1 MKRFSL
7 MFCIVALA
15 LMAVSCGTKKTTVAV
30 VVDDATYAAIPAAVD
45 AYVKAVGNDVREGV
59 LVVDK
64 WHHPDSIKAELV
76 KLYSEQALEGA
87 VFIGEIP
94 IPMLRDAQHFATAFK
109 MFQHRNWL
117 DSSIPSD
124 RFYDDFDLKF
134 DYIKQDTTNRLA
146 HYYSLRADSPQEIC
160 CDIYSARIKAPNKD
174 GKAHELIEAYLKKAV
189 EAHKN
194 PERMDNILHFAGHG
208 YNSDAMNAR
217 IDEASALREQFPFL
231 ANYGTKLNFI
241 NFTYDNYV
249 RNRITTAMQDET
261 MDLAILH
268 HHGAEDT
275 QYFNGAPSVG
285 SAEQWID
292 LAKNAFR
299 TRIRRAKNQSET
311 VAKIARSINV
321 PTSWFANVNDKATLL
336 ADSLFAAQK
345 DLTVTDLDGYVSGA
359 KVVIFDACYNGCF
372 LVDDYIAAR
381 YIFNPGS
388 TIVTKGNTVNTLQD
402 TWTNEL
408 MGLLNL
414 GVSVGDWAKGQLTI
428 EAHLI
433 GDPTFAFAPQ
443 KEILGGFDIARAIVT
458 EKNNV
463 AYWKKVLKADIAS
476 EAKALAIQ
484 MLYNNNAITS
494 SELLDIAKT
503 SPYSHVRLEAFM
515 TNKQIADENL
525 VEAIKIA
532 LKDNYEITQRMAMI
546 TAGKNAS
553 PELIPYVADAYMNPT
568 TSQRVYFQ
576 AAGALD
582 VFDPEAMVKAME
594 SNKEKYSRWID
605 EEKFNSMVKMVTNL
619 HKGKIEEYALLK
631 DPEANKTDKRYAI
644 TGERN
649 GCNPFAVEY
658 FYYTIENDS
667 DKMYRLLA
675 AEALGW
681 YEFSYIKPQIIEK
694 CEALVAVVDDVD
706 VKNELVKTI
715 NRLR

>member
-1 MKRFSL
+1 MKRISL
-7 MFCIVALA
+7 IFCVAVLA
-15 LMAVSCGTKKTTVAV
+15 LLVCACGTKKTTVAV
-30 VVDDATYAAIPAAVD
+30 VVDEQTYAAIPAAVD
-45 AYVKAVGNDVREGV
+45 AYVQAVGNEHRAGV

-64 WHHPDSIKAELV
+64 WNHPDSIKAEL
-76 KLYSEQALEGA
+76 YNMYCNNALEGA
-87 VFIGEIP
+87 VFVGDIP

-109 MFQHRNWL
+109 MFQNRDWWE
-117 DSSIPSD
+117 SSIPSD

-134 DYIKQDTTNRLA
+134 DYVKQDSVHTFA
-146 HYYSLRADSPQEIC
+146 HYYSLRADSPQEID

-174 GKAHELIEAYLKKAV
+174 GKAHELVEAYLLKAV

-241 NFTYDNYV
+241 NFTYDTYV
-249 RNRITTAMQDET
+249 RDRITTAMQDET

-285 SAEQWID
+285 SAEQWLE
-292 LAKNAFR
+292 LAKNAYR
-299 TRIRRAKNQSET
+299 TRIRRAKNQNEAISR
-311 VAKIARSINV
+311 ISRDINV
-321 PTSWFANVNDKATLL
+321 PTSWFSNVNDKATVL

-345 DLTVTDLDGYVSGA
+345 DLVVTDLDGYVSGA

-372 LVDDYIAAR
+372 KVDDYIAAR

-414 GVSVGDWAKGQLTI
+414 GVSVGDWAKGQLTV

-443 KEILGGFDIARAIVT
+443 KELLGGFDLARAIVT

-463 AYWKKVLKADIAS
+463 GYWKKVLNANVAS
-476 EAKALAIQ
+476 EAKALAIK
-484 MLYNNNAITS
+484 MLYKNNAITS
-494 SELLDIAKT
+494 SELLEIAKT

-515 TNKQIADENL
+515 TNKAIADENL

-532 LKDNYEITQRMAMI
+532 LADNYEITQRMAMI
-546 TAGKNAS
+546 AANKNGS
-553 PELIPYVADAYMNPT
+553 PELVPYVVDAFMNPA
-568 TSQRVYFQ
+568 TSARVYFQ
-576 AAGALD
+576 ASRGMG
-582 VFDPEAMVKAME
+582 VYDPKLVVKEME
-594 SNKEKYSRWID
+594 SRKGKYSRWID
-605 EEKFNSMVKMVTNL
+605 EKEFNSYVRRFETGFQDKM
-619 HKGKIEEYALLK
+619 EEYALLK
-631 DPEANKTDKRYAI
+631 DANANKKDKRYAI

-658 FYYTIENDS
+658 FYYTIENDN
-667 DKMYRLLA
+667 DQMYRLMA

-681 YEFSYIKPQIIEK
+681 YKYSHIKPQIIEK
-694 CEALVAVVDDVD
+694 CKSLVEVVDDEK

-715 NRLR
+715 NRLK

>member
-1 MKRFSL
+1 MKRIFSIL
-7 MFCIVALA
+7 CVAALA
-15 LMAVSCGTKKTTVAV
+15 LMMCACGTKKTTVAV
-30 VVDDATYAAIPAAVD
+30 VVDEQTYAAIPAAVD
-45 AYVKAVGNDVREGV
+45 AYVKAVTNEGRTGV

-64 WHHPDSIKAELV
+64 WSHPDSIKAELV
-76 KLYSEQALEGA
+76 KLYNNEALEGA
-87 VFIGEIP
+87 VFVGEIP

-109 MFQHRNWL
+109 MFQERNWL

-134 DYIKQDTTNRLA
+134 DYIKQDSTNPLA
-146 HYYSLRADSPQEIC
+146 HYYSLRADSAQEIN

-174 GKAHELIEAYLKKAV
+174 GNAHQLIEAYLLKAV

-241 NFTYDNYV
+241 NFTYDTYV
-249 RNRITTAMQDET
+249 RDRITTAMQDET

-268 HHGAEDT
+268 HHGSEDT
-275 QYFNGAPSVG
+275 QYFNGAPIVG
-285 SAEQWID
+285 NAEQWLE
-292 LAKNAFR
+292 LAKNAYR
-299 TRIRRAKNQSET
+299 TRIRKAKKQGEKINQI
-311 VAKIARSINV
+311 AKSINV
-321 PTSWFANVNDKATLL
+321 PTSWFANVNDKDVVL

-345 DLTVTDLDGYVSGA
+345 DLTVYDLDGYVSGA

-443 KEILGGFDIARAIVT
+443 KELLGGFDLARAIVT

-463 AYWKKVLKADIAS
+463 SYWRKVLKADVAS
-476 EAKALAIQ
+476 EAKALAIK
-484 MLYNNNAITS
+484 MLYKNNAISS
-494 SELLDIAKT
+494 SELLEIAKT

-532 LKDNYEITQRMAMI
+532 LADNYEITQRMAMI

-553 PELIPYVADAYMNPT
+553 PELIPDVVEAFMNPA
-568 TSQRVYFQ
+568 TSARVYFQ
-576 AAGALD
+576 ASGALD
-582 VFDPEAMVKAME
+582 GFDSELVVKEME
-594 SNKEKYSRWID
+594 GLKEKYSRWID
-605 EEKFNSMVKMVTNL
+605 EKEYDALVKRIKDVFQ
-619 HKGKIEEYALLK
+619 GKLDEYALLK
-631 DPEANKTDKRYAI
+631 DANADKTDKRYAI

-649 GCNPFAVEY
+649 GCNPFAVEN

-667 DKMYRLLA
+667 DVKYKLMA

-681 YEFSYIKPQIIEK
+681 YKYSYLKPQIIEK
-694 CEALVAVVDDVD
+694 CNALVEVVEDAQ
-706 VKNELVKTI
+706 VKNELVKTV
-715 NRLR
+715 NRLK